1 MGTAHATI
9 ALMASAQL
17 SLRHLSLK
25 PSGTMKKKKKNE
37 TKTTSEKEAK
47 SPCKI
52 GRTMHY
58 QTEKMPHGTPKEK
71 QTKIRKETL
80 G

>member
-17 SLRHLSLK
+17 SLRHLSMK
-25 PSGTMKKKKKNE
+25 PPGTMKKKKE
-37 TKTTSEKEAK
+37 TKATSEKDGSK
-47 SPCKI
+47 RTCKI

-58 QTEKMPHGTPKEK
+58 QTEKVPHGTPKEK